1 MTWKAKTGQETM
13 PCMRS
18 TSLLVKLIMT
28 QQQLLIFGYRNI
40 LNNSYTAN
48 KAKTK
53 SELWI
58 WIQWSLTWIWIR
70 NPDPGARKRKKN
82 NENLELVKKISIFT
96 AGKFEIVQG

>member
-1 MTWKAKTGQETM
+1 
-13 PCMRS
+13 MRS

-82 NENLELVKKISIFT
+82 NENLELVKKNFNFHSWKIRNSARMTLRTFS
-96 AGKFEIVQG
+96 